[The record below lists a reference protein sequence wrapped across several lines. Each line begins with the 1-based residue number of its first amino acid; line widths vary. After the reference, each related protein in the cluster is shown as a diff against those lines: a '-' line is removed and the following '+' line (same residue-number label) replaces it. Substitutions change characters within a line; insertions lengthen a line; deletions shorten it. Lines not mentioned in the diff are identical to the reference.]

1 MLVLIQNHGACKFFQ
16 WADSEGNNMQN
27 MQGDES
33 KGYPA
38 RRSLFTGNNELKE
51 REKNTERWSGEQIPP
66 HAPLSRLHS
75 NALPFSAHSQTT
87 LMSNHKRK
95 FPPVSVNQNKRSKLG
110 PLRLPSVLFSSK
122 KTRESVEVMACESHE
137 CHDSDPFSSTPL
149 QASSSA
155 SPSPQ
160 RNPKEHDQCFMCK
173 GLGHWSKDCPSKTP
187 PKSLASSPGS
197 SSSPSVQVPDLPVV
211 RCPCGR
217 GTCKVSTSKTVTN
230 PGRKFYACPVDHR
243 TSDRCRFFKW
253 SDEIVPRFKP
263 RMCPCGAGSCSL
275 NIISTGP
282 DRGRWYF
289 ACRIKKNQGA
299 CKFFQ
304 WADSEGNNMQNMQG
318 DESKGYPARR
328 SLFTGNNELCTED
341 NRSSDIELESTMV
354 ESVEN
359 YPNSSMDSAVRKDE
373 VLVRDLVMQDSE
385 SWDLVSG
392 TELQVPQLIPKPEI
406 PCQEPEFS
414 RQISNARH
422 TKSEGTSPFDPV
434 IEDVGDIEGLA
445 LVAGSSSN
453 DDESDIQQGP
463 FLQSPRED
471 AEHPNGIFQ
480 EPSRMQT
487 VVENSDTSKL
497 ALKTFGQGL
506 LDILQSMDLTQHETM
521 LKVAENTFDT
531 LRHLSIDHA
540 SFSKAVREYI
550 QCKSKLAGIE
560 ESMGKDFSPEEFLG
574 HYNDKKTQF
583 DNISQ
588 RHVEAVSACEASENH
603 LQSLRGE
610 VSRVKNMLLELEK
623 QLSFCEAETSRCK
636 SCVSEISNHKSESER
651 SLDSACEKM
660 EKALKLEDERDSM
673 VYAANAA
680 LENARAQLLQ

>member
-1 MLVLIQNHGACKFFQ
+1 
-16 WADSEGNNMQN
+16 
-27 MQGDES
+27 
-33 KGYPA
+33 
-38 RRSLFTGNNELKE
+38 
-51 REKNTERWSGEQIPP
+51 
-66 HAPLSRLHS
+66 
-75 NALPFSAHSQTT
+75 
-87 LMSNHKRK
+87 MSNHKRK

-137 CHDSDPFSSTPL
+137 CHDSDPFSSTPP

-197 SSSPSVQVPDLPVV
+197 SSSPSVLVPDLPVV

-217 GTCKVSTSKTVTN
+217 GTCKVSTSNTVTN
-230 PGRKFYACPVDHR
+230 PGRKFYACPVDRR

-253 SDEIVPRFKP
+253 SDEFVPRFKP
-263 RMCPCGAGSCSL
+263 PICPCGAGSCSL
-275 NIISTGP
+275 NIVSTGP

-289 ACRIKKNQGA
+289 ACRIKKNHGA

-304 WADSEGNNMQNMQG
+304 WADSEGNNMQNRQG

-359 YPNSSMDSAVRKDE
+359 YPNSTMDSAIRKDE

-385 SWDLVSG
+385 SCDLVSG

-406 PCQEPEFS
+406 PCQEPELS
-414 RQISNARH
+414 LQISNSRH

-506 LDILQSMDLTQHETM
+506 LDILQSMDQTQHETM

-560 ESMGKDFSPEEFLG
+560 ESMGKDFSPEEFFGL
-574 HYNDKKTQF
+574 YNDKKTQF

-588 RHVEAVSACEASENH
+588 RHVEAVSAYEASENH
-603 LQSLRGE
+603 LQSLRVE
-610 VSRVKNMLLELEK
+610 VSRVKNMLLQLEK

-651 SLDSACEKM
+651 SLDAACEKM
-660 EKALKLEDERDSM
+660 EQALELEDERDSL

-680 LENARAQLLQ
+680 LENARAQLLDFVLNLY

>member
-1 MLVLIQNHGACKFFQ
+1 
-16 WADSEGNNMQN
+16 
-27 MQGDES
+27 
-33 KGYPA
+33 
-38 RRSLFTGNNELKE
+38 
-51 REKNTERWSGEQIPP
+51 
-66 HAPLSRLHS
+66 
-75 NALPFSAHSQTT
+75 
-87 LMSNHKRK
+87 MSNHKRK

-110 PLRLPSVLFSSK
+110 PLRLPSFLFSSK

-137 CHDSDPFSSTPL
+137 CQNSYPFSSTPP
-149 QASSSA
+149 QASPSA

-160 RNPKEHDQCFMCK
+160 RNPKEHDQCFLCK
-173 GLGHWSKDCPSKTP
+173 RLGHWSKDCPSKTLT
-187 PKSLASSPGS
+187 KSLALSPGS
-197 SSSPSVQVPDLPVV
+197 ASSPSVQVPDLPVV

-217 GTCKVSTSKTVTN
+217 GTCKVSTSNTVKN
-230 PGRKFYACPVDHR
+230 PGRKFYACPVDRR
-243 TSDRCRFFKW
+243 TSGSCGFFKW
-253 SDEIVPRFKP
+253 SDDIAARFKP
-263 RMCPCGAGSCSL
+263 PMCPCGAGSCSL
-275 NIISTGP
+275 NLVSSGP
-282 DRGRWYF
+282 DRDRWYF
-289 ACRIKKNQGA
+289 ACRIKKKHGA

-318 DESKGYPARR
+318 DESKVYPARR
-328 SLFTGNNELCTED
+328 SLFTVNNELCTED
-341 NRSSDIELESTMV
+341 NRSSGAELESTMV
-354 ESVEN
+354 ESDDN
-359 YPNSSMDSAVRKDE
+359 YPISSMDPPIRKDE

-392 TELQVPQLIPKPEI
+392 TALEVPPLIPKPEI

-414 RQISNARH
+414 LQISNARH

-445 LVAGSSSN
+445 LLAGSSSN

-471 AEHPNGIFQ
+471 AERPNGIFQ
-480 EPSRMQT
+480 KPSGTKT
-487 VVENSDTSKL
+487 VVENSDPSKL

-506 LDILQSMDLTQHETM
+506 LDILQSMDRTQHETM

-531 LRHLSIDHA
+531 LRHLSIDYA

-560 ESMGKDFSPEEFLG
+560 ESMGEDFSREEFLD

-588 RHVEAVSACEASENH
+588 RHVEAVSAYEASENH
-603 LQSLRGE
+603 LQSLRVE
-610 VSRVKNMLLELEK
+610 VSRVKNMLLDLEK
-623 QLSFCEAETSRCK
+623 QLSFCEAETLRCK
-636 SCVSEISNHKSESER
+636 SCVTEISNHKSESER
-651 SLDSACEKM
+651 SLDAACEKM
-660 EKALKLEDERDSM
+660 EEAWKLEDERDSM